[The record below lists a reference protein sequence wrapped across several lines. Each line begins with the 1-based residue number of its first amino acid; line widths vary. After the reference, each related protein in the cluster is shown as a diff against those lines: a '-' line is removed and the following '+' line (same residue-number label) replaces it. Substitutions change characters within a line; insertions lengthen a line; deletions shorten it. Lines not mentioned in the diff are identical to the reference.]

1 MIDHWTDWLLL
12 ASYLLI
18 LAVMCVYGS
27 HRYGLVWLY
36 LKHRATGHTP
46 ARRWGDELPR
56 VTVQLPMYN
65 EGVVAERIID
75 AAAALDYPRD
85 KLQIQILDDSTDGS
99 ADISRAAVEKWRA
112 AGLDITLAHRADRVG
127 YKAGA
132 LAEGLQSATGE
143 FVAIFDAD
151 FVPPPDVLRNV
162 VDYFTE
168 DRIGMVQV
176 RWDHL
181 NREASLLTRSQ
192 AIFLD
197 GHFVIEHTARNR
209 SGRFMHF
216 NGTAGVWRRA
226 TIDDAGGWQHDTL
239 TEDLDLSYR
248 AQLNGWQFVYLPQF
262 VAPAELPPEMV
273 AFKQQ
278 AHRWTKGSMQTALK
292 LLPGILRSKT
302 LPRAVKTEA
311 FFHLT
316 NTIVYPLM
324 VLLTVL
330 IYPAF
335 IAAHGP
341 FKHYPLAGFLFGL
354 TMFVLAT
361 CGASTFFVVAQR
373 ELFGK
378 QVTWRTILYLP
389 LVMALGVGISLS
401 NARAVLEAWFQ
412 DGKGA
417 KNEFV
422 RTPKFGVTGRQRHA
436 AVAEGSAGDEL
447 RWWLKK
453 LPLPVLELAFGC
465 YMTTFIFV
473 TTWYGFAW
481 GSLPFTTMFAAGYFY
496 VGCATL
502 HALWQMRHP
511 RRTVEPLSVIPREV

>member
-1 MIDHWTDWLLL
+1 
-12 ASYLLI
+12 
-18 LAVMCVYGS
+18 MCVYGA

-36 LKHRATGHTP
+36 LKHRDGGEQQPKA
-46 ARRWGDELPR
+46 WGELPR
-56 VTVQLPMYN
+56 VTVQLPMFN

-75 AAAALDYPRD
+75 AAVAIEYPKDR
-85 KLQIQILDDSTDGS
+85 LQIQVLDDSTDES
-99 ADISRAAVEKWRA
+99 VDISRRAVERYRA
-112 AGLDITLAHRADRVG
+112 EGYDISLAHRIDRVG

-132 LAEGLQSATGE
+132 LEAGLESATGE

-151 FVPPPDVLRNV
+151 FIPPPDVLSNV
-162 VDYFTE
+162 VNHFT
-168 DRIGMVQV
+168 DDSVGMVQV
-176 RWDHL
+176 RWEHL
-181 NREASLLTRSQ
+181 NRDASLLTKSQ

-216 NGTAGVWRRA
+216 NGTAGVWRRS

-248 AQLNGWQFVYLPQF
+248 AQLKGWRFVYLPQF
-262 VAPAELPPEMV
+262 AAPAELPPEMI

-302 LPRAVKTEA
+302 LSRHVKTEA

-324 VLLTVL
+324 VILTVL

-354 TMFVLAT
+354 TMFLLAT

-373 ELFGK
+373 ELFGRG
-378 QVTWRTILYLP
+378 VTWRTILQLP
-389 LVMALGVGISLS
+389 MVMALGVGISLS

-412 DGKGA
+412 DGGST

-422 RTPKFGVTGRQRHA
+422 RTPKFGVTGKQRHA
-436 AVAEGSAGDEL
+436 AVNTGGTGEL
-447 RWWLKK
+447 TWWFKK
-453 LPLPVLELAFGC
+453 LPLPILELAFGV
-465 YMTTFIFV
+465 YMTVFIFV

-481 GSLPFTTMFAAGYFY
+481 GSLPFTTLFAAGYFY
-496 VGCATL
+496 VGCASL
-502 HALWQMRHP
+502 HALWQMRP
-511 RRTVEPLSVIPREV
+511 GRAAAEDDTPIELSPPAVG